1 MDVLFVV
8 LQIHF
13 LKKYATTMAFR
24 YPYNPSNSGFMLVF
38 FSIWVSIHSAAA
50 FPNPISILR
59 RSEVACADANVND
72 SSGHRP
78 RPLFC
83 RPRDHP
89 RRKPQQQH
97 HQRRELIS
105 FRLWSSTGVDE
116 SSDNDNDL
124 SNRKAKA
131 SSGVLAFLVTGYRRY
146 LDLCR
151 RRPFLTSSL
160 TAGILAASGDALS
173 QSIQAGRG
181 WIFLSSTTTATTVAA
196 SFNWVRWRTFLLT
209 GLLFE
214 GPWVSFWYQGLWRLG
229 RWMETS
235 KMKVL
240 TSSRLQVL
248 VQTVI
253 DQTVGV
259 SIFFPLYFLVY
270 EIIGAVVSG
279 GGMYCMMLYEY
290 LFQRRCW
297 KQQNMHAC

>member
-1 MDVLFVV
+1 
-8 LQIHF
+8 
-13 LKKYATTMAFR
+13 MANS
-24 YPYNPSNSGFMLVF
+24 YPYNPSKSGFLLVF
-38 FSIWVSIHSAAA
+38 LSLWTSIHSASA
-50 FPNPISILR
+50 FLNPISRIHRPEVVCADDSFGKPLLCRLR
-59 RSEVACADANVND
+59 R
-72 SSGHRP
+72 R
-78 RPLFC
+78 
-83 RPRDHP
+83 RDH
-89 RRKPQQQH
+89 KQQH
-97 HQRRELIS
+97 DRRRELTS
-105 FRLWSSTGVDE
+105 FRLWSSTGVDDDE
-116 SSDNDNDL
+116 SSDNDSDL

-131 SSGVLAFLVTGYRRY
+131 SPGIIAYLVTGYRRY

-151 RRPFLTSSL
+151 RRPFLTSSI
-160 TAGILAASGDALS
+160 TAGVLAASGDVLS

-181 WIFLSSTTTATTVAA
+181 LSAAAGGA

-229 RWMETS
+229 RWMEAS
-235 KMKVL
+235 KLKAL

-279 GGMYCMMLYEY
+279 RGMYC
-290 LFQRRCW
+290 
-297 KQQNMHAC
+297 AIV